1 MGFAT
6 LRVEHNG
13 NKHELNFVIV
23 GQKVTPLLGLKS
35 YQIRGLGKIMISGVD
50 TTVNNVNIAPEPA
63 VPGNVSSD
71 PVLSPFEDIF

>member
-1 MGFAT
+1 MGYYSLLLWTQGYIRATNDRQRANIVPKNSHSKRKELGFAT

-35 YQIRGLGKIMISGVD
+35 Y
-50 TTVNNVNIAPEPA
+50 
-63 VPGNVSSD
+63 
-71 PVLSPFEDIF
+71 

>member
-35 YQIRGLGKIMISGVD
+35 YQIRGLRKIMISGVD
-50 TTVNNVNIAPEPA
+50 IVCYTA
-63 VPGNVSSD
+63 VFSVVTQEGALRDDAKNGCVAD
-71 PVLSPFEDIF
+71 